1 MTIRKAPCSTQ
12 SPSVFS
18 VNGAQYLKSVR
29 KGVDTVQRKKRDPR
43 FRPVGGHLNG
53 TLTLT
58 DVQTSLRLSPPF
70 GVLCVEDGLKGEG
83 ELSSETAFAE
93 LPGVARAFPS
103 LSRLDTVATF
113 APLLLR
119 EDEPVVVLSLRPRKK
134 QVNS

>member
-1 MTIRKAPCSTQ
+1 M
-12 SPSVFS
+12 
-18 VNGAQYLKSVR
+18 
-29 KGVDTVQRKKRDPR
+29 
-43 FRPVGGHLNG
+43 NG

-103 LSRLDTVATF
+103 LSRLDTVTASCPGF
-113 APLLLR
+113 CEKMNPSLFSLSGR
-119 EDEPVVVLSLRPRKK
+119 EKSR
-134 QVNS
+134 